1 MAPSNLNQVF
11 VVNNVTMLTG
21 STFATSAATA
31 NASKFGIWN
40 IDASTVVV
48 NLTNANTT
56 SLGTTV
62 TVTSTAGLIAG
73 MTIVKTSGTGTI
85 PAATVSSVTNATQ
98 FVLSAA
104 PSVDLAAA
112 TLSATTT
119 VSGGA
124 FTTAPITDLKRVQF
138 VQSTVGA
145 GLLASPIIDV
155 ADIVRINY
163 NEYDST
169 TTNPSVRPQVRKAVI
184 DASAAA
190 ANATSGS
197 DPIMMRIAVRTSPT
211 AYEYF
216 ANNGNPNADLSFT
229 GSGTSYAFPLLGNF
243 SAGRMIFNIEVPES
257 VHSPSA
263 TYNEATLIT
272 ALYNGIQNNPTLKA
286 IFAATDNG
294 ASGLELVARHYGV
307 MFDVTLSQNGVTQ
320 GTVTMSMV
328 NSASASNYI
337 LAISDEKRQR
347 ARYGNFNRMYFPVT
361 QVDYA
366 QPTYK
371 YDVLEITYKHGH
383 PADTGIARAA
393 ELNTL
398 KVYFGSSSTALAA
411 ATDFRD
417 AFSIVIGTNEEQITD
432 IALQS

>member
-31 NASKFGIWN
+31 NASKFGIWDLDTSAF
-40 IDASTVVV
+40 I
-48 NLTNANTT
+48 NTDI
-56 SLGTTV
+56 
-62 TVTSTAGLIAG
+62 TA
-73 MTIVKTSGTGTI
+73 K
-85 PAATVSSVTNATQ
+85 
-98 FVLSAA
+98 
-104 PSVDLAAA
+104 
-112 TLSATTT
+112 
-119 VSGGA
+119 
-124 FTTAPITDLKRVQF
+124 KRIQF
-138 VQSTVGA
+138 VQSTLGA

-216 ANNGNPNADLSFT
+216 ANNANPYADLSFT

-263 TYNEATLIT
+263 TYSEPALIT
-272 ALYNGIQNNPTLKA
+272 ALYNGIQNNSTLKA
-286 IFAATDNG
+286 IFAATNSG

-328 NSASASNYI
+328 DAAAASNYI
-337 LAISDEKRQR
+337 LAISDEKKQR

-383 PADTGIARAA
+383 PADTGIARAG

-398 KVYFGSSSTALAA
+398 KVYFGSSSTALATA
-411 ATDFRD
+411 ADFAA
-417 AFSIVIGTNEEQITD
+417 AFSIAIGTNEEQITD